1 MFGHDWQPGQA
12 TIVALKE
19 VKTIGNDAWTGA
31 KLQGYEYVADVQPD
45 GPGAAFRTVMGDP
58 FDETHWLTPHVGDV
72 LPVKCD
78 PGRQKAKF
86 DTATLRARDEAQKNA
101 AKREHEAQF
110 DAARNATPG
119 GTAPAPGADAQVA
132 GDLQSAVAGM
142 SGTVGRLSA
151 LSDELA
157 AIQQATASGDRAE
170 LERLKAEVRDR
181 ALQNAEAARQAA
193 AALARE
199 PVESDP
205 LERLRTLAELHDRGD
220 LTDAEFASA
229 KARILGQD

>member
-1 MFGHDWQPGQA
+1 MFGHDWQPGRA

-45 GPGAAFRTVMGDP
+45 GAGAAFRTVMSDP
-58 FDETHWLTPHVGDV
+58 FDETHWRTPRVGDV
-72 LPVKCD
+72 LAVKCD

-86 DTATLRARDEAQKNA
+86 DTATLRARDKAQTNA
-101 AKREHEAQF
+101 AKREQEAQF

-119 GTAPAPGADAQVA
+119 SIAPSQGADAQL
-132 GDLQSAVAGM
+132 GDLQSTVAGI
-142 SGTVGRLSA
+142 SGAVGRLSA

-157 AIQQATASGDRAE
+157 AIEQAKASGDRAE
-170 LERLKAEVRDR
+170 LERLKAEFRAR
-181 ALQNAEAARQAA
+181 ALQNAAAARQAA
-193 AALARE
+193 DGLARE
-199 PVESDP
+199 PVQSDP
-205 LERLRTLAELHDRGD
+205 LERLRTLSELHDRGD

-229 KARILGQD
+229 KARILGQE

>member
-45 GPGAAFRTVMGDP
+45 GPGAAFRIVMSDP
-58 FDETHWLTPHVGDV
+58 FDETHWLTPRVGDV

-86 DTATLRARDEAQKNA
+86 DTARLRARDEAQKDA
-101 AKREHEAQF
+101 EKREQEAQF
-110 DAARNATPG
+110 DAARRTSPG
-119 GTAPAPGADAQVA
+119 SGAPSPGADAQLA
-132 GDLQSAVAGM
+132 GDPQSAVAGM
-142 SGTVGRLSA
+142 SGSVGRLSA
-151 LSDELA
+151 LAEELA
-157 AIQQATASGDRAE
+157 AIQQAKASGDRAE
-170 LERLKAEVRDR
+170 LERLKAEFRDR
-181 ALQNAEAARQAA
+181 ALQNAETARQAA
-193 AALARE
+193 AGLARE

-220 LTDAEFASA
+220 LTDAEFGSA
-229 KARILGQD
+229 KARILGLE